1 MDTEEL
7 IRKCKAISIKG
18 EQPNKISF
26 MGRKSV
32 RGEQIAACCL
42 VGKIMHQ
49 RGVNLEG
56 LRYAMLQIWRTNKEV
71 RIESLGSNIFMFKF
85 DVEADK
91 KRVMGGGPWHFDR
104 ALMVLTEPKGIGDI
118 ANQSFTHTPF
128 WVHLR
133 NMPIT
138 WMHRD
143 MVQELGEYIGSVE
156 DVDTDEEGNCIGE
169 IVRLRISVDIT
180 KPLQK
185 ILEVETE
192 DEGSIPIPILYE
204 RLLDFCFCCGL
215 IGHQYKECIEYKGQ
229 PKEDLPYGY
238 WMKATTRA
246 RKLKQNRRDKWHR
259 EQNQF
264 KKGDGVSDTQSQQ
277 KMQNSQRD
285 REIEYGYEYNPLKS
299 SEPLDPMVHGKN
311 GKVDGEHLMQEA
323 GNSRRQLK
331 LLAVEVTEA
340 DTAEQSGKLI
350 TKEGKEKER
359 EKEAENSSKE
369 NNTCQISV
377 EEEVGNGPVANQSKP
392 KRRKWKLQ
400 AREISSSSKAKKGL
414 GATKRK
420 GETIALNSPMAATAI
435 HLHCS
440 SPSAKIKLSWE
451 NTNPEKQDVT
461 ALTKDLSVEAGDQP
475 RREP

>member
-56 LRYAMLQIWRTNKEV
+56 LRSAMLQIWRTNKEV

-91 KRVMGGGPWHFDR
+91 KRVMGGGPWHFDG

-138 WMHRD
+138 WMQRD

-156 DVDTDEEGNCIGE
+156 DVDTDEEGNW
-169 IVRLRISVDIT
+169 
-180 KPLQK
+180 
-185 ILEVETE
+185 
-192 DEGSIPIPILYE
+192 
-204 RLLDFCFCCGL
+204 
-215 IGHQYKECIEYKGQ
+215 HQYKECIEYKGQ

-246 RKLKQNRRDKWHR
+246 GQLKQNRRDKWHR

-285 REIEYGYEYNPLKS
+285 REIEYGYESNPLKS
-299 SEPLDPMVHGKN
+299 GELLDPMVHGKN

-377 EEEVGNGPVANQSKP
+377 EEEVGNGPVASQSKP

-420 GETIALNSPMAATAI
+420 GETIAWRSPDRKKKRLNSPMAATAI

-461 ALTKDLSVEAGDQP
+461 TLTKDLSVEAGDQP

>member
-26 MGRKSV
+26 MGKKSA

-56 LRYAMLQIWRTNKEV
+56 LRSAMLQIWRTNKEV

-85 DVEADK
+85 AVEADK

-104 ALMVLTEPKGIGDI
+104 ALIVLTEPKGIGDI

-128 WVHLR
+128 WVHLC

-156 DVDTDEEGNCIGE
+156 EIDTDEEGNCIGE

-185 ILEVETE
+185 ILKVETE

-204 RLLDFCFCCGL
+204 RLPDFCFCCGL

-229 PKEDLPYGY
+229 PKKDLPYGY
-238 WMKATTRA
+238 WMKATIRFG
-246 RKLKQNRRDKWHR
+246 RLKQNSRDKWQR

-264 KKGDGVSDTQSQQ
+264 KKGDGASDTQSQQ

-285 REIEYGYEYNPLKS
+285 SETEYGSESSPLKS
-299 SEPLDPMVHGKN
+299 GEPLDPMVHGKN
-311 GKVDGEHLMQEA
+311 GKVDGEHVM
-323 GNSRRQLK
+323 
-331 LLAVEVTEA
+331 
-340 DTAEQSGKLI
+340 
-350 TKEGKEKER
+350 
-359 EKEAENSSKE
+359 
-369 NNTCQISV
+369 
-377 EEEVGNGPVANQSKP
+377 
-392 KRRKWKLQ
+392 
-400 AREISSSSKAKKGL
+400 
-414 GATKRK
+414 
-420 GETIALNSPMAATAI
+420 
-435 HLHCS
+435 
-440 SPSAKIKLSWE
+440 
-451 NTNPEKQDVT
+451 
-461 ALTKDLSVEAGDQP
+461 
-475 RREP
+475 

>member
-26 MGRKSV
+26 MGRKSA

-56 LRYAMLQIWRTNKEV
+56 LRSAMLQIWRTNKEV
-71 RIESLGSNIFMFKF
+71 RIESLGSNIFMFK
-85 DVEADK
+85 
-91 KRVMGGGPWHFDR
+91 

-138 WMHRD
+138 WMHKD
-143 MVQELGEYIGSVE
+143 MVQELGEYIGSVK

-185 ILEVETE
+185 LLEVETE

-204 RLLDFCFCCGL
+204 RLPDFCFCCGL
-215 IGHQYKECIEYKGQ
+215 IGHHYKECIEYKGQ

-246 RKLKQNRRDKWHR
+246 GKQKQNRRDKWHR

-264 KKGDGVSDTQSQQ
+264 KKGDGASDTQSQ
-277 KMQNSQRD
+277 
-285 REIEYGYEYNPLKS
+285 
-299 SEPLDPMVHGKN
+299 
-311 GKVDGEHLMQEA
+311 
-323 GNSRRQLK
+323 
-331 LLAVEVTEA
+331 
-340 DTAEQSGKLI
+340 
-350 TKEGKEKER
+350 
-359 EKEAENSSKE
+359 
-369 NNTCQISV
+369 
-377 EEEVGNGPVANQSKP
+377 
-392 KRRKWKLQ
+392 
-400 AREISSSSKAKKGL
+400 
-414 GATKRK
+414 
-420 GETIALNSPMAATAI
+420 
-435 HLHCS
+435 
-440 SPSAKIKLSWE
+440 
-451 NTNPEKQDVT
+451 
-461 ALTKDLSVEAGDQP
+461 
-475 RREP
+475 